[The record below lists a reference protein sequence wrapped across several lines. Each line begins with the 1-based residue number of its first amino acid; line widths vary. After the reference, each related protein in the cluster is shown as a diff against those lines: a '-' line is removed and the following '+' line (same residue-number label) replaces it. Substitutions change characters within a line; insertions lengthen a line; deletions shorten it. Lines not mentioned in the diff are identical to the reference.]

1 MSTKVLIA
9 DDHQLFREGL
19 VNLLSSAPDVEVI
32 GEAEDGR
39 DATEKAKKLKP
50 DVLLIDIGMPNM
62 NGIEATRILKKEM
75 PDLKIIA
82 VSMHSD
88 RQFVKGILEA
98 GADGYLLKNCTYRQ
112 LIDAIQSVKS
122 GKKYLSDDITE
133 MIIKGYLDPAETA
146 SEGYAELSEREMEIL
161 KLYAEGQSTRE
172 ISEKLFISVKTVG
185 THKQH
190 ILEKLGLK
198 TNADLV
204 KYAIK
209 EGLIQLQ

>member
-1 MSTKVLIA
+1 MTTKVLIA

-19 VNLLSSAPDVEVI
+19 VNLLSSAPDIEVI
-32 GEAEDGR
+32 AEAEDGKE
-39 DATEKAKKLKP
+39 ATEKAKQLKP
-50 DVLLIDIGMPNM
+50 DVLLIDIGMPHM
-62 NGIEATRILKKEM
+62 NGIEATRILKKDM
-75 PDLKIIA
+75 PELKIIA

-112 LIDAIQSVKS
+112 LIDAIQSVNS

-133 MIIKGYLDPAETA
+133 MIIKGYLDPSETEAET
-146 SEGYAELSEREMEIL
+146 YTELSEREMEIL
-161 KLYAEGQSTRE
+161 KLYAEGKSTRE

-198 TNADLV
+198 TNADMV

>member
-1 MSTKVLIA
+1 MATKVLIA

-19 VNLLSSAPDVEVI
+19 VNLISSAPDIEVI
-32 GEAEDGR
+32 AEAKDGKE
-39 DATEKAKKLKP
+39 ATEKSQKLKP
-50 DVLLIDIGMPNM
+50 DVVLIDIGMPVM
-62 NGIEATRILKKEM
+62 NGIEATRIIKKDN
-75 PDLKIIA
+75 PKIKVIA

-88 RQFVKGILEA
+88 RQFVKGVLEA

-112 LIDAIQSVKS
+112 LIEAVQSVIS

-133 MIIKGYLDPAETA
+133 MVIQGYLDPVDEN
-146 SEGYAELSEREMEIL
+146 SESQNELSEREMEVL
-161 KLYAEGQSTRE
+161 KLYAEGKSTRE
-172 ISEKLFISVKTVG
+172 IGEKLFISVKTVG

-190 ILEKLGLK
+190 IFEKLDINN
-198 TNADLV
+198 NADMV

>member
-1 MSTKVLIA
+1 MTIKVLIA

-19 VNLLSSAPDVEVI
+19 VNLISSAPDIEVI
-32 GEAEDGR
+32 GEAKDGLE
-39 DATEKAKKLKP
+39 ATKKAKKLKP
-50 DVLLIDIGMPNM
+50 DLILIDIGMPNM
-62 NGIEATRILKKEM
+62 NGIEATKTIKRDDPAI
-75 PDLKIIA
+75 KIIA

-88 RQFVKGILEA
+88 RQFVKGVLEA

-112 LIDAIQSVKS
+112 LIDAIQSVVS

-133 MIIKGYLDPAETA
+133 MVIQGYLDPE
-146 SEGYAELSEREMEIL
+146 EDMENKNDLSEREMEVL
-161 KLYAEGQSTRE
+161 KLYAEGKSTRE
-172 ISEKLFISVKTVG
+172 ISERLFISVKTVG

-190 ILEKLGLK
+190 IFEKLGIK
-198 TNADLV
+198 SNADMI

>member
-1 MSTKVLIA
+1 MTIKVLIA

-19 VNLLSSAPDVEVI
+19 VNLISSAPDIEVI
-32 GEAEDGR
+32 GEAKDGLE
-39 DATEKAKKLKP
+39 ATKKAKKLKP
-50 DVLLIDIGMPNM
+50 DLILIDIGMPIM
-62 NGIEATRILKKEM
+62 NGIEATKSIKRDDPGI
-75 PDLKIIA
+75 KIIA

-88 RQFVKGILEA
+88 RQFVKGVLEA

-112 LIDAIQSVKS
+112 LIDAVQSVVS

-133 MIIKGYLDPAETA
+133 MVIQGYLDPE
-146 SEGYAELSEREMEIL
+146 EDLENKNDLSEREMEVL
-161 KLYAEGQSTRE
+161 KLYAEGKSTRE
-172 ISEKLFISVKTVG
+172 ISERLFISVKTVG

-190 ILEKLGLK
+190 IFEKLGIRS
-198 TNADLV
+198 NADMI

>member
-1 MSTKVLIA
+1 MAVKVLIA

-19 VNLLSSAPDVEVI
+19 VNLISSAPDIEVI
-32 GEAEDGR
+32 GEAKDGLE
-39 DATEKAKKLKP
+39 ATKKAKKLKP
-50 DVLLIDIGMPNM
+50 DLILIDIGMPNM
-62 NGIEATRILKKEM
+62 NGIEATKTIKKDD
-75 PDLKIIA
+75 PGIKIIA

-88 RQFVKGILEA
+88 RQFVKGVLEA

-112 LIDAIQSVKS
+112 LIDAIQSVVS

-133 MIIKGYLDPAETA
+133 MVIQGYLDPEEE
-146 SEGYAELSEREMEIL
+146 SESKNDLSEREIEVL
-161 KLYAEGQSTRE
+161 KLYAEGKSTRE
-172 ISEKLFISVKTVG
+172 ISERLFISVKTVG

-190 ILEKLGLK
+190 IFEKLGFK
-198 TNADLV
+198 SNADMI

>member
-1 MSTKVLIA
+1 MGIKVLIA

-19 VNLLSSAPDVEVI
+19 VNLISSAPDIEVI
-32 GEAEDGR
+32 GEAKDGKE
-39 DATEKAKKLKP
+39 AVEKTKSLQP
-50 DVLLIDIGMPNM
+50 GVVLLDIGMPRM
-62 NGIEATRILKKEM
+62 NGIEATRIIKKQI
-75 PDLKIIA
+75 PQVKVIA

-112 LIDAIQSVKS
+112 LIDAIESVVD
-122 GKKYLSDDITE
+122 GKKYLSEDITE
-133 MIIKGYLDPAETA
+133 MVIQGYLDPADEA
-146 SEGYAELSEREMEIL
+146 AANQPELSERELEIL
-161 KLYAEGQSTRE
+161 KLYAEGKSTRE

-190 ILEKLGLK
+190 IFEKLDLK
-198 TNADLV
+198 SNADMV

-209 EGLIQLQ
+209 EGLIQLS

>member
-1 MSTKVLIA
+1 MTTKVLIA

-19 VNLLSSAPDVEVI
+19 VNLLSSAPDIEVI
-32 GEAEDGR
+32 AEAEDGR
-39 DATEKAKKLKP
+39 DATEKTKKFKP
-50 DVLLIDIGMPNM
+50 DVLLIDIGMPHM
-62 NGIEATRILKKEM
+62 NGIEATRVLKKDM
-75 PDLKIIA
+75 PELKIIA

-133 MIIKGYLDPAETA
+133 MIIKGYLDPAETEME
-146 SEGYAELSEREMEIL
+146 SYTELSEREMEIL
-161 KLYAEGQSTRE
+161 KLYAEGKSTRE

-198 TNADLV
+198 NNADMV

>member
-1 MSTKVLIA
+1 MAIKVLIA

-19 VNLLSSAPDVEVI
+19 VNLISSAPDIEVI
-32 GEAEDGR
+32 AEAKDGKE
-39 DATEKAKKLKP
+39 ATEKTKQLNP
-50 DVLLIDIGMPNM
+50 DVVLIDIGMPEM
-62 NGIEATRILKKEM
+62 NGIEATRILKKQQ
-75 PDLKIIA
+75 PQVKVIA

-112 LIDAIQSVKS
+112 LIDAIKSVVE

-133 MIIKGYLDPAETA
+133 MVIKGYLDPAEEV
-146 SEGYAELSEREMEIL
+146 SDNQSELSERELEIL
-161 KLYAEGQSTRE
+161 KLYAEGKSTRE

-190 ILEKLGLK
+190 IFEKLGLK
-198 TNADLV
+198 SNADMV

-209 EGLIQLQ
+209 EGLIQLS

>member
-1 MSTKVLIA
+1 MAIKVLIA

-19 VNLLSSAPDVEVI
+19 MNLISSAPDIEVI
-32 GEAEDGR
+32 GEAKDGKE
-39 DATEKAKKLKP
+39 ATEKVKTLNP
-50 DVLLIDIGMPNM
+50 DVVIIDIGMPRM
-62 NGIEATRILKKEM
+62 NGIEATRIIKKQQQGI
-75 PDLKIIA
+75 KIIA

-112 LIDAIQSVKS
+112 LIDAIKSVVE
-122 GKKYLSDDITE
+122 GKKYLSEDITE
-133 MIIKGYLDPAETA
+133 MVIQGYLDPADEV
-146 SEGYAELSEREMEIL
+146 GGNKGELSERELEIL
-161 KLYAEGQSTRE
+161 KLYAEGKSTRE

-190 ILEKLGLK
+190 IFEKLGLK
-198 TNADLV
+198 SNADMI

>member
-1 MSTKVLIA
+1 MIIKVLIA

-19 VNLLSSAPDVEVI
+19 VNLISSAPDIEVI
-32 GEAEDGR
+32 GEAKDGLE
-39 DATEKAKKLKP
+39 ATKKAKKLKP
-50 DVLLIDIGMPNM
+50 DLILIDIGMPNM
-62 NGIEATRILKKEM
+62 NGIEATKTIKRDDPGI
-75 PDLKIIA
+75 KIIA

-88 RQFVKGILEA
+88 RQFVKGVLEA

-112 LIDAIQSVKS
+112 LIDAIQSVVS

-133 MIIKGYLDPAETA
+133 MVIQGYLDPEEE
-146 SEGYAELSEREMEIL
+146 SENKNDLSEREIEVL
-161 KLYAEGQSTRE
+161 KLYAEGKSTRE
-172 ISEKLFISVKTVG
+172 ISERLFISVKTVG

-190 ILEKLGLK
+190 IFEKLGIK
-198 TNADLV
+198 SNADMI